1 VVVNSGKN
9 LKGAALLAA
18 FVLLTTL
25 SGCGDNS
32 SSINGSSRDEIFDR
46 IDQDGDGVA
55 LRSDYE
61 MALSL
66 KDRTRVVASYPGGQL
81 TIASVLVSLAE
92 SPPSRLVD
100 PDNPS
105 NEIFLARLTSMLR
118 LRLAAVAINDA
129 GFDIDFEV
137 DDENLNSQVQER
149 ISGEFEQWA
158 QEHAL
163 AADPRLEKFA
173 TPHCITLIATE
184 TETETEVAKKRLEAG
199 ESAPAVASEVNAQAA
214 TRWPNGDVGCADL
227 LTWANTFGESAAPL
241 GEMEAGDISEIVSM
255 PSDFSATGRLWLVF
269 YVRELRSEEAN
280 PAALGP
286 FAQRVL
292 ADLVVRYD
300 VAVDPGVGNWD
311 SDGLSIT
318 PSE

>member
-9 LKGAALLAA
+9 IKGAVLLSA
-18 FVLLTTL
+18 FVLLITL
-25 SGCGDNS
+25 SGCSDNPGS
-32 SSINGSSRDEIFDR
+32 VTGSSRDEIFDR

-66 KDRTRVVASYPGGQL
+66 TDRTKVIASYPGGEVSVG
-81 TIASVLVSLAE
+81 SVLVSLAE
-92 SPPSRLVD
+92 SPPSRLPD
-100 PDNPS
+100 PANPT

-129 GFDIDFEV
+129 GFGIDFEV
-137 DDENLNSQVQER
+137 DDENLNSQVQEH
-149 ISGEFEQWA
+149 ISGGFEEWA
-158 QEHAL
+158 QAHAL

-184 TETETEVAKKRLEAG
+184 TEAETTIAKKRLEAG
-199 ESAPAVASEVNAQAA
+199 ESASVVASEVNARGA

-255 PSDFSATGRLWLVF
+255 PSDFSATGRLWLIF
-269 YVRELRSEEAN
+269 YVRELRNEEAN

-286 FAQRVL
+286 FAQQVL
-292 ADLVVRYD
+292 ADLVVGYD
-300 VAVDPGVGNWD
+300 VAVDPRLGSWD
-311 SDGLSIT
+311 SDGLSVA
-318 PSE
+318 PS

>member
-1 VVVNSGKN
+1 MVVNSGKN
-9 LKGAALLAA
+9 LKGAVLLSA
-18 FVLLTTL
+18 FVLLITL
-25 SGCGDNS
+25 SGCSDNPGS
-32 SSINGSSRDEIFDR
+32 VTGSSRDEIFDR

-66 KDRTRVVASYPGGQL
+66 TDRTKVIASYPGGEVSVG
-81 TIASVLVSLAE
+81 SVLVSLAE
-92 SPPSRLVD
+92 SPPSRLPD
-100 PDNPS
+100 PANPT

-129 GFDIDFEV
+129 GFGIDFEV
-137 DDENLNSQVQER
+137 DDENLNSQVQEH
-149 ISGEFEQWA
+149 ISGGFEEWA
-158 QEHAL
+158 QAHAL

-184 TETETEVAKKRLEAG
+184 TEAETTIAKKRLEAG
-199 ESAPAVASEVNAQAA
+199 ESASVVASEVNARGA

-255 PSDFSATGRLWLVF
+255 PSDFSATGRLWLIF
-269 YVRELRSEEAN
+269 YVRELRNEEAN

-286 FAQRVL
+286 FAQQVL
-292 ADLVVRYD
+292 ADLVVGYD
-300 VAVDPGVGNWD
+300 VAVDPRLGSWD
-311 SDGLSIT
+311 SDGLSVA
-318 PSE
+318 PS

>member
-1 VVVNSGKN
+1 MVVNSGKN
-9 LKGAALLAA
+9 IKGAVLLSA
-18 FVLLTTL
+18 FVLLITL
-25 SGCGDNS
+25 SGCSDNPGS
-32 SSINGSSRDEIFDR
+32 VTGSSRDEIFDR

-66 KDRTRVVASYPGGQL
+66 TDRTKVIASYPGGEVSVG
-81 TIASVLVSLAE
+81 SVLVSLAE
-92 SPPSRLVD
+92 SPPSRLPD
-100 PDNPS
+100 PANPT

-129 GFDIDFEV
+129 GFGIDFEV
-137 DDENLNSQVQER
+137 DDENLNSQVQEH
-149 ISGEFEQWA
+149 ISGGFEEWA
-158 QEHAL
+158 QAHAL

-184 TETETEVAKKRLEAG
+184 TEAETTIAKKRLEAG
-199 ESAPAVASEVNAQAA
+199 ESASVVASEVNARGA
-214 TRWPNGDVGCADL
+214 TRWPNGEVGCADL

-255 PSDFSATGRLWLVF
+255 PSDFSATGRLWLIF
-269 YVRELRSEEAN
+269 YVRELRNEEAN

-286 FAQRVL
+286 FAQQVL
-292 ADLVVRYD
+292 ADLVVGYD
-300 VAVDPGVGNWD
+300 VAVDPRLGSWD
-311 SDGLSIT
+311 SDGLSVA
-318 PSE
+318 PS

>member
-1 VVVNSGKN
+1 MVVNSGKN
-9 LKGAALLAA
+9 IKGAVLLSA
-18 FVLLTTL
+18 FVLLITL
-25 SGCGDNS
+25 SGCSDNPGS
-32 SSINGSSRDEIFDR
+32 VTGSSRDEIFDR

-66 KDRTRVVASYPGGQL
+66 TDRTKVIASYPGGEVSVG
-81 TIASVLVSLAE
+81 SVLVSLAE
-92 SPPSRLVD
+92 SPPSRLPD
-100 PDNPS
+100 PANPT

-129 GFDIDFEV
+129 GFGIDFEV
-137 DDENLNSQVQER
+137 DDENLNSQVQEH
-149 ISGEFEQWA
+149 ISGGFEEWA
-158 QEHAL
+158 QAHAL

-184 TETETEVAKKRLEAG
+184 TEAETTIAKKRLEAG
-199 ESAPAVASEVNAQAA
+199 ESASVVASEVNARGA

-255 PSDFSATGRLWLVF
+255 PSDFSATGRLWLIF
-269 YVRELRSEEAN
+269 YVRELRNEEAN

-286 FAQRVL
+286 FAQQVL
-292 ADLVVRYD
+292 ADLVVGYD
-300 VAVDPGVGNWD
+300 VAVDPRLGSWD
-311 SDGLSIT
+311 SDGLSVA
-318 PSE
+318 PS